1 MPSGANLL
9 PYRSNIPYLSE
20 FCFSGVNLDFPKNCR
35 ENDGGFIVA
44 GENYGQGSSR
54 EHAALVP
61 LYLGI
66 KGVLAKSFARI
77 HKANLINCGIFP
89 LVFADQ
95 KDYLDIKVFDDI
107 EIKDFICQLKQGNII
122 WAVNKTSGKDI
133 KLFLEVTNREKEILL
148 YGGYINYMRSRSE

>member
-1 MPSGANLL
+1 M
-9 PYRSNIPYLSE
+9 
-20 FCFSGVNLDFPKNCR
+20 
-35 ENDGGFIVA
+35 A
-44 GENYGQGSSR
+44 GKLWSGSSR

-95 KDYLDIKVFDDI
+95 KDYLEIKVFDDM
-107 EIKDFICQLKQGNII
+107 EIKDFNRQLQQGNII
-122 WAVNKTSGKDI
+122 LAVNKASGKDI
-133 KLFLEVTNREKEILL
+133 KLLLEVTNREKEILL
-148 YGGYINYMRSRSE
+148 CGGYINYMKSRGE